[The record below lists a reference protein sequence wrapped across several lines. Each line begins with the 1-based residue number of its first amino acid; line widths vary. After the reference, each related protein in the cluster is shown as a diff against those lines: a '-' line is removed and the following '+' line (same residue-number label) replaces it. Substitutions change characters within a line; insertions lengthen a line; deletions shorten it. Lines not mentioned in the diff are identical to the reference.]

1 MSIIKFEKP
10 NCNPCKAV
18 GEWLTQNNVEHEV
31 INVFDRPDMARKYKI
46 GTTVPVTLN
55 TETGK
60 MVRGFK
66 PEELKQIILA

>member
-18 GEWLTQNNVEHEV
+18 GEWLTQNNVKHEV
-31 INVFDRPDMARKYKI
+31 INVFDQPDMARKHKI

-66 PEELKQIILA
+66 PEELKQIM